1 MSLKE
6 IVTKLHTS
14 TKRDYL
20 ARVNSVDK
28 AWGRRKSRAV
38 GYDYWD
44 GSRDTGYGG
53 YNYDGRWHS
62 VAQAL
67 IDIYRLNDGAKIL
80 DVGSGKGFF
89 AA

>member
-1 MSLKE
+1 MSLKQ

-28 AWGRRKSRAV
+28 ARAAGKAGAWGF
-38 GYDYWD
+38 DYWD

-53 YNYDGRWHS
+53 L
-62 VAQAL
+62 Q
-67 IDIYRLNDGAKIL
+67 I
-80 DVGSGKGFF
+80 
-89 AA
+89 